1 VQRRRHDVGFA
12 GHGGRDRHDDG
23 DSGADLDGAD
33 LGGAALDGAD
43 LDGADLDGA
52 ARGPDRAG
60 V

>member
-12 GHGGRDRHDDG
+12 GHGCRDRHDDG
-23 DSGADLDGAD
+23 DSGDDLD
-33 LGGAALDGAD
+33 GAALDGAD

>member
-23 DSGADLDGAD
+23 DSGDD
-33 LGGAALDGAD
+33 LDGAD